1 MEEQLRIKKFIHI
14 DNSLQDKSV
23 IVSGWIEDIRLIGSL
38 MFVILRDSS
47 GVLQLVV
54 KKNNIDIEH
63 WDIIQKIPRQSI
75 IIAYGKLCANTQNKN
90 LELHVT
96 KIKLIGK
103 AIHPLPLDP
112 TGRVD
117 SGLDIKLNY
126 RPLELRKPET
136 KAVFKLKHHSL
147 SYIRQFF
154 NENDFIEVNTPKIL
168 SQGAEGGATL
178 FQLKYFNK
186 HGYLAQSPQLYK
198 EQLMLAFERVY
209 EISNYFRAEKS
220 HTTRH
225 LNEFLSVDFEWAFQ
239 DNKETMDLCEQLIKF
254 IIKLL
259 KKNCPEEL
267 QLLNSNLNDF
277 SSKFPRITYDEI
289 IKTLNQLENNKK
301 YGDDITEHDLVVLN
315 KRYNSFYFIV
325 DWPVK
330 IKPFYISNYDNSEL
344 SKSFDLQ
351 FGNIE
356 LASGGVRI
364 HDRTKLETNIKNS
377 GLDVNN
383 FQSHIQTFNWGMPP
397 HSGLGLGFD
406 RLMMVLANR
415 KNIRDVVL
423 YPRDQD
429 RLEP

>member
-1 MEEQLRIKKFIHI
+1 MEENLRIQKFIQI
-14 DNSLQDKSV
+14 NNSLENKSV

-54 KKNNIDIEH
+54 KKNKIDTEL
-63 WDIIQKIPRQSI
+63 WNNIQKIPRQSI
-75 IIAYGKLCANTQNKN
+75 IIANGILCTNTQNKN
-90 LELHVT
+90 LELQVT
-96 KIKLIGK
+96 KIQLIGK
-103 AIHPLPLDP
+103 AVHPLPLDP

-117 SGLDIKLNY
+117 SGLDIKLDY

-136 KAVFKLKHHSL
+136 RAVFKIRHHTL
-147 SYIRQFF
+147 NHIRQFF
-154 NENDFIEVNTPKIL
+154 NENNFLEINTPKIL

-178 FQLKYFNK
+178 FQLKYFDK
-186 HGYLAQSPQLYK
+186 YGYLAQSPQLYK

-239 DNKETMDLCEQLIKF
+239 DNNTTMDLCEKLIKF
-254 IIKLL
+254 IINLL
-259 KKNCPEEL
+259 QKDCNNEL
-267 QLLNSNLNDF
+267 DLLNSNLNEF
-277 SSKFPRITYDEI
+277 PSKFPRITYNECID
-289 IKTLNQLENNKK
+289 TLNQLGNKKK
-301 YGDDITEHDLVVLN
+301 YGDDITEHDLVILN
-315 KRYNSFYFIV
+315 EKYDSFYFII
-325 DWPVK
+325 DWPSK
-330 IKPFYISNYDNSEL
+330 IKPFYISRYDDSES

-364 HDRTKLETNIKNS
+364 HNRNELEANIKKS
-377 GLDVNN
+377 GLDIKN
-383 FQSHIQTFNWGMPP
+383 FQSHIQTFDWGMPP
-397 HSGLGLGFD
+397 HAGLGLGFD
-406 RLMMVLANR
+406 RLMMVLTNR